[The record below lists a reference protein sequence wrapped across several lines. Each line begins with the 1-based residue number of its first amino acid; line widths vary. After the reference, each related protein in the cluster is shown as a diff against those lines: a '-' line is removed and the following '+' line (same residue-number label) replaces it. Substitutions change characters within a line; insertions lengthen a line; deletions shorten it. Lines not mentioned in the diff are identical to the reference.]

1 VAPADISSAPT
12 GATQVG
18 PPSVPSY
25 RALTTLVVGVV
36 IVFAL
41 YFGKDVLLP
50 VTLAILL
57 SFALSP
63 LVTLLRRLRIPRVIA
78 VVFSVAWAIAII
90 VGVGTLVATQFV
102 EIARDLP
109 KYQTT
114 IEDKISGLRSATTGR
129 ISELTGRLQAA
140 LNETKPQTSNAPS
153 TNNGL
158 TAAYEPAPLPV
169 EVRQPPLDPLA
180 LASGILLPVL
190 HPLATLAIVFV
201 VAVFVLMQRDDL
213 RDRIIRLFGTRD
225 LHRTTFAMDD
235 AAQRV
240 SRYFLVQL
248 GINACFGV
256 VIAIGLYFIGLPSP
270 LLWGSVAGLMR
281 FVPYIGSYIAAGAP
295 ILLAAAV
302 EPEWSKALWVGALFL
317 VTEPI
322 MGQLV
327 EPMLYGRS
335 TGLSP
340 IAVVIS
346 AIFWGWLW
354 GPVGLI
360 ISTPLTLCFVV
371 LGRHVEQFEFL
382 NVLFGDRP
390 ALTKVESFYQ
400 RALAGDVDDIQE
412 DAEDLLKECSLASYY
427 DEVAMPGMELA
438 ARDAARGVLTRTQM
452 EGIRDTVVALVTEL
466 EDHKDDASK
475 PAAAADKAASEA
487 AVEEGAENEPVSSG
501 PRVQI
506 QRLPPRAESKARIRC
521 IAARTPLDEVPAA
534 MLAQLLRKRGAA
546 AEITGKDTVS
556 RTGIGRFERHD
567 VTAMCVCYIDSSGL
581 TSAIRFL
588 TRRLRQR
595 LPEAKLL
602 IAVWP
607 KEHPLLS
614 DQRLKNNLGE
624 AECVSSLRGAVKFCD
639 PSTTPLADG
648 LADTHAREEAVSPGL
663 ADLPRSVGSH

>member
-1 VAPADISSAPT
+1 VALADLSSAPP
-12 GATQVG
+12 AAAQVD
-18 PPSVPSY
+18 PPPAPSY
-25 RALTTLVVGVV
+25 RALTALVVGVV

-41 YFGKDVLLP
+41 YFAKEVLLP
-50 VTLAILL
+50 VTLAVLL

-63 LVTLLRRLRIPRVIA
+63 LVTLLRRFRIPRVIA
-78 VVFSVAWAIAII
+78 GVFSATLAIAII

-109 KYQTT
+109 KYQTR
-114 IEDKISGLRSATTGR
+114 IEDKVSGLRSATTGR
-129 ISELTGRLQAA
+129 ISELTSRVQTA
-140 LNETKPQTSNAPS
+140 LRETKSQTSNAPS
-153 TNNGL
+153 TNTGP
-158 TAAYEPAPLPV
+158 AATPEPAAIPV
-169 EVRQPPLDPLA
+169 EVRQPPLDPFA

-201 VAVFVLMQRDDL
+201 VAVFVLIQSDDL

-225 LHRTTFAMDD
+225 LHRTTLAMDD
-235 AAQRV
+235 AARGL

-248 GINACFGV
+248 GVNACCGV

-270 LLWGSVAGLMR
+270 MLWGTVAGLMR

-302 EPEWSKALWVGALFL
+302 DPGWSKALSVGALFL
-317 VTEPI
+317 VTEPV
-322 MGQLV
+322 MGQLI

-340 IAVVIS
+340 TAVVIC

-400 RALAGDVDDIQE
+400 RALAGDLDDVQE
-412 DAEDLLKECSLASYY
+412 DAEGLLKERSLASYY

-438 ARDAARGVLTRTQM
+438 SRDAARGVLTRTQM

-466 EDHKDDASK
+466 EDHKDDTSK
-475 PAAAADKAASEA
+475 PTVAADKPAREA
-487 AVEEGAENEPVSSG
+487 AVAQDAAKEPPSAGTRIESAPG
-501 PRVQI
+501 
-506 QRLPPRAESKARIRC
+506 AESKARIRC
-521 IAARTPLDEVPAA
+521 IAARTPLDEAPAA
-534 MLAQLLRKRGAA
+534 MLAQLLRKQGAA
-546 AEITGKDTVS
+546 AEVAAQDTVS
-556 RTGIGRFERHD
+556 RTGIGRFERD
-567 VTAMCVCYIDSSGL
+567 NVTIICLCYVDWSGS

-588 TRRLRQR
+588 MRRLRQR
-595 LPEAKLL
+595 LPETQLL

-614 DQRLKNNLGE
+614 EKRLKHNLGE
-624 AECVSSLRGAVKFCD
+624 AEYVSSLRGAVKFCTSTLNSLDGACD
-639 PSTTPLADG
+639 P
-648 LADTHAREEAVSPGL
+648 HARESEVAH
-663 ADLPRSVGSH
+663 AHTELPRSVGSH

>member
-1 VAPADISSAPT
+1 LVQADLSSGLPAPE
-12 GATQVG
+12 QVG
-18 PPSVPSY
+18 PPPAPSY
-25 RALTTLVVGVV
+25 GALTALVVGVV
-36 IVFAL
+36 IVLAL

-78 VVFSVAWAIAII
+78 VVFSVALAIAIL

-102 EIARDLP
+102 EIAHDLP
-109 KYQTT
+109 RYQTT
-114 IEDKISGLRSATTGR
+114 IEMKIDGLRSATVGR
-129 ISELTGRLQAA
+129 FSELTSRLQAA
-140 LNETKPQTSNAPS
+140 LRETKPQTSNASSAHTGP
-153 TNNGL
+153 
-158 TAAYEPAPLPV
+158 AATPEPAPVPV
-169 EVRQPPLDPLA
+169 EVRQPPLDPLT

-201 VAVFVLMQRDDL
+201 VAVFVLIQRDDL

-225 LHRTTFAMDD
+225 LHRTTLAMDD
-235 AAQRV
+235 AARRL

-256 VIAIGLYFIGLPSP
+256 VVAIGLYFIGLPSP
-270 LLWGSVAGLMR
+270 LLWGIVAALMR

-302 EPEWSKALWVGALFL
+302 EPGWSKVLWVGALFL
-317 VTEPI
+317 VTEPV
-322 MGQLV
+322 MGQVV

-340 IAVVIS
+340 ISVVIS

-390 ALTKVESFYQ
+390 ALTKIESFYQ
-400 RALAGDVDDIQE
+400 RALAGDVDDLQE
-412 DAEDLLKECSLASYY
+412 DAEELLAERSLASYY

-438 ARDAARGVLTRTQM
+438 AHDAARGVLTRAQM
-452 EGIRDTVVALVTEL
+452 EGIKDTVIALVAEM
-466 EDHKDDASK
+466 EDHKDESSK
-475 PAAAADKAASEA
+475 APDSTQEPGGDKVAVRESTKQSELTLSR
-487 AVEEGAENEPVSSG
+487 EE
-501 PRVQI
+501 RVQSHI
-506 QRLPPRAESKARIRC
+506 HC

-534 MLAQLLRKRGAA
+534 MLAQLLRQQGLP
-546 AEITGKDTVS
+546 AEVAQQGTVS
-556 RTGIGRFERHD
+556 RNGINRFERSD
-567 VTAMCVCYIDSSGL
+567 VAIVCLCYVDTTGSA
-581 TSAIRFL
+581 SAIRFL
-588 TRRLRQR
+588 VRRLRQR
-595 LPEAKLL
+595 LTGSRFL
-602 IAVWP
+602 INVWP
-607 KEHPLLS
+607 SEHPILS
-614 DQRLKNNLGE
+614 DKRLRQSLGE
-624 AECVSSLRGAVKFCD
+624 AEYTSSLRGAVEFCRQFILTD
-639 PSTTPLADG
+639 PGGTAESQ
-648 LADTHAREEAVSPGL
+648 ARERKVATHS
-663 ADLPRSVGSH
+663 AC

>member
-1 VAPADISSAPT
+1 LAQADLSSGLPAPE
-12 GATQVG
+12 QVG
-18 PPSVPSY
+18 PPPAPNY
-25 RALTTLVVGVV
+25 GALTGLVVGVV
-36 IVFAL
+36 IVLAL

-78 VVFSVAWAIAII
+78 VVFSVALAIAIL

-102 EIARDLP
+102 EIAHDLP
-109 KYQTT
+109 RYQTT
-114 IEDKISGLRSATTGR
+114 IEKKIDGLRSATVGR
-129 ISELTGRLQAA
+129 FSELTSRLQAA
-140 LNETKPQTSNAPS
+140 FKETKPQASDASSAHTGP
-153 TNNGL
+153 
-158 TAAYEPAPLPV
+158 AATPEPAPVPV
-169 EVRQPPLDPLA
+169 EVRQPPLDPIT

-201 VAVFVLMQRDDL
+201 VAVFVLIQRDDL

-225 LHRTTFAMDD
+225 LHRTTLAMED
-235 AAQRV
+235 AARRL

-256 VIAIGLYFIGLPSP
+256 VVAIGLYFIGLPSP
-270 LLWGSVAGLMR
+270 VLWGIVAALMR

-302 EPEWSKALWVGALFL
+302 EPGWSKVLWVGALFL
-317 VTEPI
+317 VTEPV
-322 MGQLV
+322 MGQVV

-340 IAVVIS
+340 ISVVIS

-390 ALTKVESFYQ
+390 ALTKIESFYQ
-400 RALAGDVDDIQE
+400 RALAGDVDDLQE
-412 DAEDLLKECSLASYY
+412 DAEELLAERSLASYY

-438 ARDAARGVLTRTQM
+438 ARDAARGVLTRIQM
-452 EGIRDTVVALVTEL
+452 EGIKDAVIALVAEL
-466 EDHKDDASK
+466 EDHEEESSK
-475 PAAAADKAASEA
+475 PVSAKDP
-487 AVEEGAENEPVSSG
+487 EESTKTLELTLSPVDRGKS
-501 PRVQI
+501 Q
-506 QRLPPRAESKARIRC
+506 IRC
-521 IAARTPLDEVPAA
+521 IAARTPLDEVPAT
-534 MLAQLLRKRGAA
+534 MLAQLLRKQGLP
-546 AEITGKDTVS
+546 AEVAQQGTVS
-556 RTGIGRFERHD
+556 RTGIDRFERHD
-567 VTAMCVCYIDSSGL
+567 VVIICLCYVDSSGS

-588 TRRLRQR
+588 VRRLRQR
-595 LPEAKLL
+595 LADARFL
-602 IAVWP
+602 IDVWP
-607 KEHPLLS
+607 KEHPILS
-614 DQRLKNNLGE
+614 DKRLRQSLGE
-624 AECVSSLRGAVKFCD
+624 AEYTSSLRGAVEFCSQFTLR
-639 PSTTPLADG
+639 PPVGTAEAQAREQKVTADG
-648 LADTHAREEAVSPGL
+648 AC
-663 ADLPRSVGSH
+663 